1 MAYLLLSC
9 GQTQWGQTIYG
20 VAFLIS
26 YSFDILILCIA
37 RTRTYVFAPARATAH
52 FTNGIFTKFYDFLPF
67 YLYMV
72 YRYVRNKKLRFLL
85 ICWSSKH
92 GNYIFFYQKPYTGCS
107 DAKRDNV
114 SSNYRIFELKITKLK
129 GISMFIGNGH
139 LTSVLW
145 IQFWSHSMASTAS
158 NKIGARN
165 PLK

>member
-1 MAYLLLSC
+1 MIYKDKDMAYLLLSC

-92 GNYIFFYQKPYTGCS
+92 GNYIFFYQKPS

-114 SSNYRIFELKITKLK
+114 SSNFIYCAFEATFLK
-129 GISMFIGNGH
+129 
-139 LTSVLW
+139 
-145 IQFWSHSMASTAS
+145 
-158 NKIGARN
+158 R
-165 PLK
+165 